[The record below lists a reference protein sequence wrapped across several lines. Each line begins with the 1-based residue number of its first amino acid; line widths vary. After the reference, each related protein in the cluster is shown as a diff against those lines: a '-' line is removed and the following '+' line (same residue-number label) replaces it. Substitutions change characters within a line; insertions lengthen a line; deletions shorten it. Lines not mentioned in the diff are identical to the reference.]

1 MKHIIQYLYGL
12 IFILLSTTFFISC
25 TSTEEP
31 DMPKIDSSITLSH
44 KLLSTNSSG
53 GNISVTVKCKDY
65 VDLSIDCDW
74 ISLGNYD
81 YVDDET
87 ITYKFKVER
96 YEGDD
101 IRTAEICFTNE
112 TNKEILTIN
121 QSGSKIVS
129 TSVDN
134 LSFWD
139 NGGDETIILSCPIPD
154 LEYTVSCEAE
164 WIHMEKQGNEVSISC
179 NPLVD
184 NEQNRSVEILINA
197 INIDESIS
205 LSVNQKRMISL
216 KRNSMSIEEGETS
229 TIEYVI
235 NSPDFK
241 DEIEFISSDEN
252 IVHVSENG
260 YIRAI
265 SPGQADIIVET
276 KDRKYKAT
284 CKVFVQSFDITKH
297 ISLEIEDRI
306 VDSEKGTHNIYYTFY
321 NKSNKTIKISKSW
334 IYFNGNPQFG
344 DTGKYTVSGNSYFQK
359 HTWRYS
365 STMKVGFEVYYEY
378 GGTEYRIYKDVILE
392 AYF

>member
-1 MKHIIQYLYGL
+1 MKYIIQYLYGL
-12 IFILLSTTFFISC
+12 IFILLSTPFFISC
-25 TSTEEP
+25 ASTEEP

-53 GNISVTVKCKDY
+53 GNISVTVKCEDY
-65 VDLSIDCDW
+65 VDISIDCEW
-74 ISLGNYD
+74 ISLVNYD
-81 YVDDET
+81 YVNDET
-87 ITYKFKVER
+87 ITYMFKVER

-101 IRTAEICFTNE
+101 IRTAEVCFSNE
-112 TNKEILTIN
+112 TKKEILTIN

-129 TSVDN
+129 TSIEN

-139 NGGDETIILSCPIPD
+139 NGGTEKIILSCPITD
-154 LEYTVSCEAE
+154 LEYTISCEAE
-164 WIHMEKQGNEVSISC
+164 WIHMEKQDNEISISC
-179 NPLVD
+179 NPLVY
-184 NEQNRSVEILINA
+184 NEQNRSAVILINA

-216 KRNSMSIEEGETS
+216 KRNTMSIEEGETS
-229 TIEYVI
+229 TIGYEI
-235 NSPDFK
+235 NSPEYK
-241 DEIEFISSDEN
+241 DEIEFISTNEN
-252 IVHVSENG
+252 IVYVSKNG
-260 YIRAI
+260 YISAI

-276 KDRKYKAT
+276 NDRKYTAA

-306 VDSEKGTHNIYYTFY
+306 VDSEKGTHDIYYTFY
-321 NKSNKTIKISKSW
+321 NKSNKTIRISKIW
-334 IYFNGNPQFG
+334 TYFNGNHHFG
-344 DTGKYTVSGNSYFQK
+344 DTNKYTVSGNSYFQI

-365 STMKVGFEVYYEY
+365 SRLKVGFEVYYEY